1 MKTLAVFN
9 IKGGVG
15 KTATT
20 VNLAWLA
27 AGEGARVL
35 VWDLDPQ
42 AAASFCF
49 RVRPKVRGGSK
60 GLVRG
65 KRALGELVKATDFE
79 GLDLLPSDFSYR
91 KLDLQLADDG
101 KADRLARILKPAAAD
116 YDLVFL
122 DCPPGISPLAEQIFR
137 AADALV
143 VPLLPTT
150 LSIRT
155 WRQLVAFL
163 DEHGFRKRPLRLP
176 FFSMA
181 DRRKRLHKEVM
192 ESFPVEYPE
201 TLPTA
206 IPYAA
211 IVERMG
217 TERAPLGSYAP
228 RAAPA
233 IATASLWQDIRDRL
247 DRA

>member
-15 KTATT
+15 KTATA

-27 AGEGARVL
+27 AAEGARVL

-65 KRALGELVKATDFE
+65 KHELGEHVKATDFE

-91 KLDLQLADDG
+91 KLDLHLADDG
-101 KADRLARILKPAAAD
+101 KAGRLAKILKPAASD
-116 YDLVFL
+116 YDVAIL

-150 LSIRT
+150 LSVRT
-155 WRQLVAFL
+155 WRLLAEFL
-163 DEHGFRKRPLRLP
+163 DTHGHRKRPARMP

-181 DRRKRLHKEVM
+181 DRRKRLHREVM
-192 ESFPVEYPE
+192 EGFPQEFPDI
-201 TLPTA
+201 LPTA
-206 IPYAA
+206 IPYSAV
-211 IVERMG
+211 IERMAV
-217 TERAPLGSYAP
+217 ERAPLGSFAP
-228 RAAPA
+228 RGKPA

-247 DRA
+247 GG

>member
-1 MKTLAVFN
+1 MKTLAIFN

-27 AGEGARVL
+27 ASEGARVL

-42 AAASFCF
+42 AAASFYF
-49 RVRPKVRGGSK
+49 RVRPKVRGGSR

-65 KRALGELVKATDFE
+65 KRELGGLIKGTDYAN
-79 GLDLLPSDFSYR
+79 LDLLPSDFSYR
-91 KLDLQLADDG
+91 KLDLHLADDG
-101 KADRLARILKPAAAD
+101 KAGRLGKILEPAAAD
-116 YDLVFL
+116 YDVAFL
-122 DCPPGISPLAEQIFR
+122 DCPPGISPLSEEIFR
-137 AADALV
+137 AADALI

-150 LSIRT
+150 LSVRT
-155 WRQLVAFL
+155 YRQLADFL
-163 DEHGFRKRPLRLP
+163 DDHGHRKRPRRMP

-192 ESFPVEYPE
+192 EGFPAEYPE
-201 TLPTA
+201 TLPTV
-206 IPYAA
+206 IPCAS

-217 TERAPLGSYAP
+217 AERAPLGSYAP
-228 RAAPA
+228 RSKPA
-233 IATASLWQDIRDRL
+233 IAAASLWQDIRDRL
-247 DRA
+247 GG